1 MKNNPECLGGQMP
14 AGRRFFR
21 NLRPAGARR
30 VRCRRAGHY
39 CYNNSTSIV
48 NNRPVGERMTIM
60 LMLLLLLMMMMTM
73 MMTIMMTMTMTMTT
87 MTVTT
92 MMMMMTTT
100 TRR

>member
-30 VRCRRAGHY
+30 VKCRRAGHY
-39 CYNNSTSIV
+39 YYNNSTSIV

-60 LMLLLLLMMMMTM
+60 LMLLLLMMMMTM
-73 MMTIMMTMTMTMTT
+73 MMTMT
-87 MTVTT
+87 MTVTVTVT
-92 MMMMMTTT
+92 MLPTN
-100 TRR
+100 